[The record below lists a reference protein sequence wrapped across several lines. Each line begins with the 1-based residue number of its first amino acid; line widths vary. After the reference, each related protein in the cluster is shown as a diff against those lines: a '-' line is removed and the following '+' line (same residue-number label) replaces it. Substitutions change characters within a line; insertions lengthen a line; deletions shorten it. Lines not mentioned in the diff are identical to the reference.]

1 MTFSAPQ
8 TKLSAVSSH
17 DALRMALGEVIAAER
32 REWRREREVI
42 EAQARATIAEL
53 RAEVLALRGQVEAMV
68 SERLASLRDG
78 VDGKDGADGRNG
90 ADAPEISDDRINA
103 AVVRH
108 FAENPIQAPRDGRDG
123 ADGKDGRD
131 GADADPAVI
140 RQMVHDAVAEVVA
153 AFPAPRDG
161 IDGKDGRDGADGK
174 DGAPGK
180 LGKVTAWEDRVHYD
194 GEVVTYGGAI
204 WQARRDTGREPGHED
219 WLCIVAAGR
228 DGQNGADGRSFTVRG
243 TWAPDAEYRG
253 LDVVM
258 LGGSSFVARHDDPG
272 ACPGEGWQLLASHG
286 SRGKPGERGA
296 QGLRG
301 PAGPALQDAE
311 VDEFGVVTL
320 RNADGSATTVDLY
333 PVLAKLAR

>member
-1 MTFSAPQ
+1 
-8 TKLSAVSSH
+8 
-17 DALRMALGEVIAAER
+17 MALGEVIAAER

-68 SERLASLRDG
+68 SERLANLRDG
-78 VDGKDGADGRNG
+78 VDGKDGEPGAPGEPGPQGEQGPQGDRGEPGRDGESG
-90 ADAPEISDDRINA
+90 PEVSDERLA
-103 AVVRH
+103 EAVARYLE
-108 FAENPIQAPRDGRDG
+108 ANPPPAGRDG

-131 GADADPAVI
+131 GS
-140 RQMVHDAVAEVVA
+140 
-153 AFPAPRDG
+153 
-161 IDGKDGRDGADGK
+161 DGKDGRDGLDGK
-174 DGAPGK
+174 DGERGPEGPVGR
-180 LGKVTAWEDRVHYD
+180 LPQVQRWVDMVHYE
-194 GEVVTYGGAI
+194 GAVVAHLGAS
-204 WQARRDTGREPGHED
+204 WQAVRDTGHAPPHED
-219 WLCIVAAGR
+219 WVCIAAPGR
-228 DGQNGADGRSFTVRG
+228 DGADGRSFDVRG
-243 TWAPDAEYRG
+243 TWTADAEYRE

-258 LGGSSFVARHDDPG
+258 FGGSSFVAKRDDPG
-272 ACPGEGWQLLASHG
+272 PCPGEGWQLLASHG